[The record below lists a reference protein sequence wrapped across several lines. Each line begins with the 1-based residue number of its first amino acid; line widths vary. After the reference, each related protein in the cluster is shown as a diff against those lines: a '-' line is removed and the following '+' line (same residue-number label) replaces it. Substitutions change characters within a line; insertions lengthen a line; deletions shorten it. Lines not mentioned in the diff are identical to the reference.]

1 MICMTKNLGDLHD
14 YLFKQLERL
23 DNDELKGEDLE
34 QEINRANAITSVG
47 TVLVKNATVA
57 LQATII
63 RSNGGFVP
71 EILKGGDSL
80 AKPTPVSSSNRINS
94 RKLLE

>member
-1 MICMTKNLGDLHD
+1 MGKNLGDLHD

-23 DNDELKGEDLE
+23 DNNELQGEALE
-34 QEINRANAITSVG
+34 QEINRANAITNVG

-57 LQATII
+57 LQAAIT

-71 EILKGGDSL
+71 EILKGGENL
-80 AKPTPVSSSNRINS
+80 AKPTPVSSSNRISS
-94 RKLLE
+94 RRLLE